1 MNVFVLDL
9 DVKRCAQ
16 YHLDKHCVKMILEST
31 QLLNNALIA
40 NDDSYVPVYKQ
51 THKNHPASLWASQS
65 LQNFEWLNN
74 LALALCTE
82 YTYRYGKI
90 HKCQSMLEQFDV
102 SSSKIKISNI
112 GMTPFAKCMPD
123 KYKVDNAVESYRNY
137 YREDKAYIAKW
148 TKRDQPEWW
157 NKDD

>member
-1 MNVFVLDL
+1 MNIFVLDL

-40 NDDSYVPVYKQ
+40 NDDSYVHIYKQ

-102 SSSKIKISNI
+102 SSSKMKISNVGI
-112 GMTPFAKCMPD
+112 MPFAKCMPD
-123 KYKVDNAVESYRNY
+123 KYKVDDAVESYRNY
-137 YREDKAYIAKW
+137 YRGDKAYIARW
-148 TKRDQPEWW
+148 TKRDPPEWW
-157 NKDD
+157 YKNA